1 MPDNPPELDATPS
14 TPIEP
19 EPTPTIEPYVRWAR
33 VLFIV
38 LAAVTVIGLVLLV
51 VGSGLVAGSGL
62 APEAELVAGATPAF
76 VVLGLTGL
84 ASLGIF
90 GALVVGLGNW
100 RAWAIHAVAPV
111 CYFLIAVGVLRV
123 AIALTRG
130 EILVPLETIGALLV
144 LTRPHPRAALPRAS
158 DDDQPLVR
166 LTVIALIATY
176 VLPYLTP
183 LVVR

>member
-1 MPDNPPELDATPS
+1 MDDSPPQPAPPPS
-14 TPIEP
+14 
-19 EPTPTIEPYVRWAR
+19 IEPYVQWAR

-51 VGSGLVAGSGL
+51 TGSGLVAGSRL
-62 APEAELVAGATPAF
+62 AADAVADAAPAF

-84 ASLGIF
+84 VSLGIF
-90 GALVVGLGNW
+90 GALVVGLGDR

-111 CYFLIAVGVLRV
+111 CYVLILVGVLRV
-123 AIALTRG
+123 ALALTRS

-144 LTRPHPRAALPRAS
+144 LTRPHPRAALPVAT
-158 DDDQPLVR
+158 DDDQRRVWVIVIVLV
-166 LTVIALIATY
+166 ATY

-183 LVVR
+183 LVIR